1 MSAPTP
7 AAYYGPQ
14 TLGEAIVRIEYLV
27 AERIDLR
34 AAVDR
39 ITARKDAAGFASEAR
54 KVRKYFRSSLKRHA
68 QSIAR

>member
-1 MSAPTP
+1 MTPPTL
-7 AAYYGPQ
+7 AYYGPQ
-14 TLGEAIVRIEYLV
+14 TLGEAISRIEALA

-39 ITARKDAAGFASEAR
+39 ITTRMDTAGYATEAK

-68 QSIAR
+68 KRIAR